1 MASHFLMSWNRESM
15 TNAHLY
21 RLTPDAQSDLI
32 AIRRYTLVQWG
43 SAQSKKYLSELRQ
56 IMSLLSVTPKLG
68 TQRSELGAEVFSFSH
83 SRHVIYYQCLAKQLI
98 VFGILH
104 KRMLPMAHLED
115 RETS

>member
-1 MASHFLMSWNRESM
+1 M
-15 TNAHLY
+15 TNAHHY

-43 SAQSKKYLSELRQ
+43 SEQSKKYLSELRQ
-56 IMSLLSVTPKLG
+56 IMSLLSETPKMG
-68 TQRSELGAEVFSFSH
+68 TKRSELGAEIFSFPH
-83 SRHVIYYQCLAKQLI
+83 SRHVIYYHCLGKQLV

-104 KRMLPMAHLED
+104 KSMLPTAHLED